1 VGDDLLTR
9 GGAVETERVWD
20 AMAGAAELPR
30 PVPVAGEELA
40 DLVDWARAH
49 AADGDGRCSVLF
61 EVLDGGGRAARG
73 DAPPAVP
80 ADPTGRGGYRMF
92 REAVGLVR
100 RLRAA
105 EADRAHG
112 SWIFFRLETTAT
124 WYTVERC
131 YDWWPAWMPRSRFA
145 GPSVRALGREMGR
158 RAPEYR
164 PAWAELLTA

>member
-1 VGDDLLTR
+1 MTGGTELT
-9 GGAVETERVWD
+9 
-20 AMAGAAELPR
+20 R
-30 PVPVAGEELA
+30 PVPVAGTELV

-61 EVLDGGGRAARG
+61 EILDDSGRAAHG
-73 DAPPAVP
+73 EAPPAVP
-80 ADPTGRGGYRMF
+80 AGAGYRMF

-105 EADRAHG
+105 EADRSSG
-112 SWIFFRLETTAT
+112 NWIFFRLETSAT

-131 YDWWPAWMPRSRFA
+131 YDWWPAWMPRCRYA
-145 GPSVRALGREMGR
+145 GPSVRALHREMRR

-164 PAWAELLTA
+164 PPWADLLPMSEQAS